1 MSDQGAIEVVLS
13 YLVHVHSLGALKQ
26 SSPEYYQLIGLG
38 ISEKLDA
45 LGRDRLKAAIDCLA
59 NELEQVRI
67 VSGYLDTQGE

>member
-1 MSDQGAIEVVLS
+1 MEDKAAIEVVLS

-26 SSPEYYQLIGLG
+26 SSPEYHQLIGLG

-45 LGRDRLKAAIDCLA
+45 LGRERLGKALDCLV
-59 NELEQVRI
+59 NELEQMRI